1 MANQTGRSRSKSLWL
16 GGFDGS
22 PDGLFAAR
30 VAAAAAQGFQPFI
43 GELVPFSLGTRHAAA
58 DVDAALVDQAAKAQR
73 RGFFG
78 AAEAA
83 LVGGEPTHL
92 PFRDHTRGERFQKNL
107 THSHEKDVTKSLH
120 DGGGLVEARMD
131 GAAAPRVLL
140 NQATRK
146 HRMTASPLQRFMQR
160 LGRDPLLQAKV
171 QAACTADEVAL
182 LAQELGYEVSGSDLL
197 MLSGQNVDGVRLT
210 RVEHPGEY
218 PGRYY

>member
-1 MANQTGRSRSKSLWL
+1 
-16 GGFDGS
+16 
-22 PDGLFAAR
+22 
-30 VAAAAAQGFQPFI
+30 
-43 GELVPFSLGTRHAAA
+43 
-58 DVDAALVDQAAKAQR
+58 
-73 RGFFG
+73 
-78 AAEAA
+78 
-83 LVGGEPTHL
+83 
-92 PFRDHTRGERFQKNL
+92 
-107 THSHEKDVTKSLH
+107 
-120 DGGGLVEARMD
+120 MD
-131 GAAAPRVLL
+131 GPAAPRVLL